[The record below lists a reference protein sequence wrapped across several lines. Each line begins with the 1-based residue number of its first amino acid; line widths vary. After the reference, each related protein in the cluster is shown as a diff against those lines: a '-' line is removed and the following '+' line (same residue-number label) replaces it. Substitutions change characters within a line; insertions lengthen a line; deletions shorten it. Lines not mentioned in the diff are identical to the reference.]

1 MLKQIFEENLISAG
15 ARTLKKDL
23 KKIQKFSSLVEK
35 KLSNL
40 DKDEKKIE
48 KLSYEELQDFNKLLQ
63 IADFILTKYED
74 KKQVYSLI
82 KDFVEMIDNSTTSMD
97 LLDEKISELV
107 VSAQSTVSRIKTIQS
122 DVSENYSL
130 IQPKPA

>member
-1 MLKQIFEENLISAG
+1 MISTG

-23 KKIQKFSSLVEK
+23 KKIQRLSSLVEK
-35 KLSNL
+35 KLSNY

-48 KLSYEELQDFNKLLQ
+48 KLSFEELKDFNKLLQ

-74 KKQVYSLI
+74 KKQVYNLI
-82 KDFVEMIDNSTTSMD
+82 KDFVDMIGASTTSMD
-97 LLDEKISELV
+97 ILDDKISELV

-130 IQPKPA
+130 IEPKTA